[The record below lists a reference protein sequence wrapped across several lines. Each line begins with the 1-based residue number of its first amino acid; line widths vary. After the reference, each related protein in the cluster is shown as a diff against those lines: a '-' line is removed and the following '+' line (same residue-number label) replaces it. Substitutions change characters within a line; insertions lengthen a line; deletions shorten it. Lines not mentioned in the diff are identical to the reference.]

1 MDLFKQGFLSVL
13 KKYKTINVKNNRI
26 QKYIIII

>member
-13 KKYKTINVKNNRI
+13 KKYKTINVKNNRKI
-26 QKYIIII
+26 NILL